1 MTGLAQR
8 VASLLYLVSPN
19 ATTYQH
25 EDEIPNYVNE
35 AVPLFLAFILL
46 EAAVRYSLG
55 REVRANESL
64 ASIGVGILHE
74 ATGFLTVG
82 FILLGYEWLYQWRI
96 LDWAWDSLVTW
107 WASLLL
113 VDMCYYWVHRAN
125 HEINFLWAVHQV
137 HHSSEDFTLSSALRL
152 SIFQRL
158 VHFGFYQPL
167 ALLGIPKTSVVVHL
181 GLNYLFQFWVHTD
194 VIRKLGPIEWVFC
207 TPSHHRVHHGSNKW
221 CLDKNYGSV
230 LIVWDR
236 LFGTYQEEKEGEEIV
251 FGLVEQPQS
260 MNGVWHEFFYFG
272 EVLQKARGMSSW
284 SDSLRAVFY
293 GPGWVPGA
301 PRLGDP
307 DAFPDVKAPR
317 AKYDPQMPLWNVW
330 YCIVH
335 LFLALVFQQL
345 LHARVM
351 VFPWYTTAAYLF
363 FIFLTVGCVGGMQ
376 DGSWWAPYL
385 ETLRCFLY
393 VLYAHHAHVTPY
405 PVVDGALVACFLLG
419 FFVWL
424 RHDLEGVV
432 GGTTSLK
439 SERKLVKSG

>member
-1 MTGLAQR
+1 
-8 VASLLYLVSPN
+8 
-19 ATTYQH
+19 
-25 EDEIPNYVNE
+25 
-35 AVPLFLAFILL
+35 
-46 EAAVRYSLG
+46 
-55 REVRANESL
+55 
-64 ASIGVGILHE
+64 
-74 ATGFLTVG
+74 
-82 FILLGYEWLYQWRI
+82 
-96 LDWAWDSLVTW
+96 
-107 WASLLL
+107 
-113 VDMCYYWVHRAN
+113 
-125 HEINFLWAVHQV
+125 
-137 HHSSEDFTLSSALRL
+137 
-152 SIFQRL
+152 
-158 VHFGFYQPL
+158 
-167 ALLGIPKTSVVVHL
+167 
-181 GLNYLFQFWVHTD
+181 
-194 VIRKLGPIEWVFC
+194 
-207 TPSHHRVHHGSNKW
+207 
-221 CLDKNYGSV
+221 
-230 LIVWDR
+230 
-236 LFGTYQEEKEGEEIV
+236 
-251 FGLVEQPQS
+251 
-260 MNGVWHEFFYFG
+260 
-272 EVLQKARGMSSW
+272 MSSW

-317 AKYDPQMPLWNVW
+317 AKYDPQVPLWNVW